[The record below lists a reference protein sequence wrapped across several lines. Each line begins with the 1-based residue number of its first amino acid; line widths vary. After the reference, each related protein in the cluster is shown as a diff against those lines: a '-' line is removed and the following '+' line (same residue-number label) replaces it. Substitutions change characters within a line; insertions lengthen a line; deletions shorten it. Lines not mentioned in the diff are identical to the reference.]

1 MLGVFS
7 LPKIKTRKSA
17 AKRLKV
23 TGTGKY
29 VRRKCFKSHL
39 LTRSKNA
46 KRKRRLSQQ
55 VVVSS
60 ANEGHVE
67 RMAPYLS

>member
-1 MLGVFS
+1 M
-7 LPKIKTRKSA
+7 KTRKSA
-17 AKRLKV
+17 AKRFKV
-23 TGTGKY
+23 TATGQY

-55 VVVSS
+55 ALVAS
-60 ANEGHVE
+60 ADREQVE
-67 RMAPYLS
+67 RMTPYLK